1 MSYFFLVSCMMVSH
15 IVVPEETYEDL
26 VFKVNQL
33 TATVDRLETRLYT
46 MAAKDS
52 NAKCTNAD
60 KGIR

>member
-33 TATVDRLETRLYT
+33 TATVDRLETLYT
-46 MAAKDS
+46 LAKRDS
-52 NAKCTNAD
+52 NDKCPNAD
-60 KGIR
+60 TGIR